1 MRVWLWSA
9 GNWLGVTDDEGRA
22 KLAAQ
27 ASLRDGGTARVEL
40 AIAALG
46 GRELSARYIRTGAG
60 WTGHAVAGD
69 VTWSPQIPHP
79 QRNPRDSEGPLP

>member
-9 GNWLGVTDDEGRA
+9 GNWHGVTDDEDRA

-27 ASLRDGGTARVEL
+27 ASLRDGGTAHVEL

-46 GRELSARYIRTGAG
+46 GRELSAMYIRTGTG
-60 WTGHAVAGD
+60 WTARAIAGS

-79 QRNPRDSEGPLP
+79 

>member
-9 GNWLGVTDDEGRA
+9 GNWRGVTDDEDRA

-27 ASLRDGGTARVEL
+27 ASLRDGGTAIVEL

-46 GRELSARYIRTGAG
+46 GRELSARYIRTGTG
-60 WTGHAVAGD
+60 WTARATAGH

-79 QRNPRDSEGPLP
+79 

>member
-9 GNWLGVTDDEGRA
+9 GNWRGVTDDEDRA

-27 ASLRDGGTARVEL
+27 ASLRDGGTASVEL

-46 GRELSARYIRTGAG
+46 GRELSARYIRTGCG
-60 WTGHAVAGD
+60 WTARATAGH

-79 QRNPRDSEGPLP
+79 

>member
-9 GNWLGVTDDEGRA
+9 GNWIGVTDDEDRA

-27 ASLRDGGTARVEL
+27 VRLRDGGTASVEL

-60 WTGHAVAGD
+60 WVACVAAGH
-69 VTWSPQIPHP
+69 VTWSPLTFTANGLRP
-79 QRNPRDSEGPLP
+79 